1 MAVRIVIATKKPV
14 SPAARIGLVL
24 MLLLLAGLVLLVAG
38 AILLP
43 LLGVAVALSV
53 GMLVWIFILA
63 LAGAFALVWRRA
75 MMRIFSKFRARG
87 KHPQP
92 LAQSPPENLL
102 QLPASAT
109 ARQRQENSNQSGP
122 EGKPEVQ

>member
-14 SPAARIGLVL
+14 SPAARIGLML
-24 MLLLLAGLVLLVAG
+24 MVLLLAGLVLLVAG
-38 AILLP
+38 VILLP

-53 GMLVWIFILA
+53 GMLAWIFILA
-63 LAGAFALVWRRA
+63 LAGALTLVWRRA
-75 MMRIFSKFRARG
+75 MLRIFSKFRARG
-87 KHPQP
+87 KHQQP
-92 LAQSPPENLL
+92 LVQWQQENLL

-109 ARQRQENSNQSGP
+109 ARQRQENSNQRDP

>member
-1 MAVRIVIATKKPV
+1 MTVRIVIATKKPV
-14 SPAARIGLVL
+14 SPAVRIGLVL
-24 MLLLLAGLVLLVAG
+24 MVLLLAGLVLLVAG

-53 GMLVWIFILA
+53 GMLAWIFILA
-63 LAGAFALVWRRA
+63 LAGALALIWRRA
-75 MMRIFSKFRARG
+75 MLRIFFNFARS

-92 LAQSPPENLL
+92 LAQLQPDNLL

-109 ARQRQENSNQSGP
+109 ARQRQDNSNQSGP
-122 EGKPEVQ
+122 EGKPEV